1 MATVLVYT
9 TPARGHLYPIMDTAL
24 CLGRRGATVHVRT
37 LAADVDTVRSA
48 GMQASAVDPAIEA
61 RILDDWQV
69 RSARASIQRGVQT
82 FIDRAPL
89 EIADLRSAI
98 AIVRPHVL
106 LVDANA
112 WGAQAAAES
121 SGIPWAVWQPFPLPF
136 PSRDAPPF
144 GPGLRP
150 ARGALGRLR
159 DRLLQPLVI
168 GPLQAFLPAL
178 NQVRKEAGVAPFAHI
193 KELYT
198 RPPLLL
204 YMTAEPFEY
213 ARSDWPPNVRLVGP
227 GLWSPP
233 SPEPVWMS
241 ANTRPIL
248 LVTCST
254 EFQDDGALVDAA
266 LAAFGNDPGVQL
278 VCTTA
283 SVDPAR
289 FVPPPGV
296 VVTRFVPHAVV
307 LSRAC
312 AVVCHGGMGI
322 TQRALAAGV
331 PTCVVPWGRDQLEV
345 GRRVLES
352 RCGALL
358 PRARLSAARLRD
370 AVVAARTCGAGAA
383 RIAAAFADAG
393 GAEAAATLVEALR
406 HADRADGGR

>member
-1 MATVLVYT
+1 
-9 TPARGHLYPIMDTAL
+9 
-24 CLGRRGATVHVRT
+24 
-37 LAADVDTVRSA
+37 
-48 GMQASAVDPAIEA
+48 
-61 RILDDWQV
+61 
-69 RSARASIQRGVQT
+69 
-82 FIDRAPL
+82 
-89 EIADLRSAI
+89 
-98 AIVRPHVL
+98 
-106 LVDANA
+106 
-112 WGAQAAAES
+112 
-121 SGIPWAVWQPFPLPF
+121 
-136 PSRDAPPF
+136 
-144 GPGLRP
+144 
-150 ARGALGRLR
+150 
-159 DRLLQPLVI
+159 
-168 GPLQAFLPAL
+168 
-178 NQVRKEAGVAPFAHI
+178 
-193 KELYT
+193 
-198 RPPLLL
+198 
-204 YMTAEPFEY
+204 
-213 ARSDWPPNVRLVGP
+213 
-227 GLWSPP
+227 
-233 SPEPVWMS
+233 MS

-406 HADRADGGR
+406 HAGRAT